1 MRRLALVALA
11 ASLFPSALAAQAT
24 PRRPKLPA
32 DADTN
37 DARAYY
43 DWSRGTVT
51 DWKKVHD
58 AIWWARRLDPGDTRY
73 LLAMQEALLGRQGY
87 EWQMERL
94 QGATYVL
101 KSPESRAIDSVAAEV
116 VIHDP
121 FIRYDAPCML
131 GEGLDRLRDRL
142 EAGMTHYSNLC
153 WRQANQAFA
162 EALAKKP
169 GLLDVHVSRAR
180 AFFFQ
185 QLYDSTIAELNVVLD
200 SLRQRDITYL
210 NFWYY
215 SKAALEYMIGMTE
228 EHRQRW
234 EAAREAYGRAL
245 TEDLSFYMAHAH
257 LGWVALEQHDVKTAL
272 AELDLAAGLKPDDGL
287 LSHEYGY
294 ALLENDR
301 DADAETQLREAIR
314 LEPYWALPH
323 FNLAVA
329 LAKQGKRELAVA
341 EYEAFIA
348 RCPKRMESQVAEARS
363 RIATLRAGPPH

>member
-1 MRRLALVALA
+1 MRRSTLLTLAATLVAPALLA
-11 ASLFPSALAAQAT
+11 QSP

-37 DARAYY
+37 DAQAYY

-58 AIWWARRLDPGDTRY
+58 AIWWARRLDPSDTRF
-73 LLAMQEALLGRQGY
+73 LFGMWEVMLGRQSY
-87 EWQMERL
+87 EWQVQRL
-94 QGATYVL
+94 EGASFVL
-101 KSPESRAIDSVAAEV
+101 KSKESRAIDSVEAEV

-121 FIRYDAPCML
+121 FMRYDSPCML
-131 GEGLDRLRDRL
+131 VEGLDRLRDRL
-142 EAGMTHYSNLC
+142 EAGMTHYANQC

-162 EALAKKP
+162 EALAKNP
-169 GLLDVHVSRAR
+169 SLLDVHVYRAR
-180 AFFFQ
+180 TFYFQ
-185 QLYDSTIAELNVVLD
+185 RMYDSTIAQLNVVLD

-210 NFWYY
+210 TFVYY
-215 SKAALEYMIGMTE
+215 SKAALEYMIGFTE
-228 EHRQRW
+228 EHRRHW
-234 EAAREAYGRAL
+234 DAAREAYGRAL
-245 TEDLSFYMAHAH
+245 TEDLSYYMAHAH

-272 AELDLAAGLKPDDGL
+272 AELDLATGLRPDEGL
-287 LSHEYGY
+287 LRHEYGY

-314 LEPYWALPH
+314 LEPYWALAH

-329 LAKQGKRELAVA
+329 LASQGKRELAVA

-348 RCPKRMESQVAEARS
+348 RCPKRLESQAADARS
-363 RIATLRAGPPH
+363 RIERLRG

>member
-1 MRRLALVALA
+1 MRSRALLALTVSLA
-11 ASLFPSALAAQAT
+11 APTLLAQSV
-24 PRRPKLPA
+24 PRRPRLPA

-58 AIWWARRLDPGDTRY
+58 AMWWARRLDPSDTRY
-73 LLAMQEALLGRQGY
+73 LLGMHEALLGRQGY
-87 EWQMERL
+87 EWQVERL
-94 QGATYVL
+94 QGAAYVL
-101 KSPESRAIDSVAAEV
+101 KSRESRAIDSVEAEV
-116 VIHDP
+116 VIRAP

-142 EAGMTHYSNLC
+142 EAGMTHYGNLC
-153 WRQANQAFA
+153 WRQATQAFA

-169 GLLDVHVSRAR
+169 GLLDVHVYRAR
-180 AFFFQ
+180 GFYFQ

-200 SLRQRDITYL
+200 ALRRRDLTYL
-210 NFWYY
+210 TFWYY

-228 EHRQRW
+228 EHRERW
-234 EAAREAYGRAL
+234 EAARAAYGRAL

-257 LGWVALEQHDVKTAL
+257 LGWVALAQHDAKTAL

-287 LSHEYGY
+287 LRHDYGY

-301 DADAETQLREAIR
+301 DEDAETQFREAIR

-329 LAKQGKRELAVA
+329 LANQGKRELAVA

-348 RCPKRMESQVAEARS
+348 RCPKRLASEAAEARG
-363 RIATLRAGPPH
+363 RIAKLR